1 MAGVTHT
8 LTYSIFR
15 VTDCRDCP
23 SSKLTSSKKPPHLAM
38 MCTIAIP
45 AMVIDD
51 ANYKTGRVPENCPL
65 ATGDVML
72 TRSL

>member
-1 MAGVTHT
+1 MTGTRT

-23 SSKLTSSKKPPHLAM
+23 SSKLTSSKKLPHLAM
-38 MCTIAIP
+38 MCTVATP
-45 AMVIDD
+45 AMVIAD
-51 ANYKTGRVPENCPL
+51 ADYSVGRVPENCPL

-72 TRSL
+72 TRSR